1 MVQITTLVTLEKVLV
16 DFFLF
21 IPSPSSKKCQIHH
34 TSFLKTPQIT
44 EKTFKEYLE
53 IFSRQYREFN
63 C

>member
-21 IPSPSSKKCQIHH
+21 IPSPSSKNCQIHH

-44 EKTFKEYLE
+44 EKTFKEY
-53 IFSRQYREFN
+53 
-63 C
+63 